1 MCNLAPRVL
10 EAWDELSAKDMER
23 SEEMRQ
29 LIGERDSLKTQF
41 DVLKSSF
48 TAVQEELSQMRTTR
62 DKSGSFPV
70 DERSTETAKRTF
82 DMLKLVE
89 AENDRLSKNRLSKTI
104 ADLRNGLRRAEDDLA
119 NAKAISSEW
128 RDRYEASDQARHGVE
143 EALQRI
149 DRYHPPM
156 RNADPDSLHMA
167 KELADIAQRLKTTEH
182 ISDKWKEECERASLD
197 REHLQTQLNNIE
209 VELERT
215 RRDAT
220 SRLAANSDL
229 REGNPALL
237 LERSELQAKLVD
249 TNNGGRKMA
258 EDHSASI
265 SQVQSLLH
273 AEGQKIERLQKAN
286 SELALKLTNAHGDGF
301 SLIET
306 MRNLQ
311 SDNESRAE
319 IERRAI
325 RYQSERDA
333 ARIALKAAEAEFSAI
348 KATLAAVQPELS
360 ATKEA
365 LEGKEG
371 ECSQLGDEAGRLEAE
386 LDDLRKT
393 YAVVERLY
401 KTADQNAEEKNK
413 EAEKAMQLVQAAQAE
428 AEQLRAELSIE
439 NKQKQ
444 ALQMAKGNLE
454 DTVARLEG
462 ELLAAKIEV
471 ETLVV
476 SRIVFEKAGLET
488 NEEITPHLTSTV
500 ETASNTDTTIVNTAI
515 SDTRAISQD
524 TESEA
529 VTSISADLASN
540 ETLNNRRDN
549 GTTSSAEVSQL
560 EVMNRRLLRR
570 RKRLE
575 SDIAR
580 LESVKIAEIE
590 TIDAHALLRSYETA
604 WRKSET
610 ALAMTR
616 KDNMALEAQLK
627 GTGMSLKRKRKLDAV
642 ADMDPD
648 EEIAALRR
656 LVRRLQM
663 QLKPKCENCISLYEP
678 DDDGDLVGFGEAN
691 VGEFGVSAL
700 SAVP

>member
-1 MCNLAPRVL
+1 MVSQRTTSSQPLDFRTDTYKPSREARRTLIPTTPQSNPASTAAPSIRSDAELSISTPRPKDLSLLTKVRDDLETDRITRFRHIVGNALSNTTPTSVASVLSVLGEMCNLAPRVL
-10 EAWDELSAKDMER
+10 EAWDKLSARDVER

-29 LIGERDSLKTQF
+29 LVGERDSLKTQF

-62 DKSGSFPV
+62 DKLGTFPV

-119 NAKAISSEW
+119 NAKATSSEW
-128 RDRYEASDQARHGVE
+128 MDRYEAPDQARHEVG

-156 RNADPDSLHMA
+156 RNAVPDSLHMA

-197 REHLQTQLNNIE
+197 RKHLQAQLNNIE

-220 SRLAANSDL
+220 SRLAANLDL
-229 REGNPALL
+229 REENSALL
-237 LERSELQAKLVD
+237 SEGSELQAKLVD
-249 TNNGGRKMA
+249 TNNRGRKMA

-265 SQVQSLLH
+265 FQVQSLLH
-273 AEGQKIERLQKAN
+273 AEGQRIERLQKAN
-286 SELALKLTNAHGDGF
+286 RELATKLTNAHDNGF

-306 MRNLQ
+306 IRNLQ
-311 SDNESRAE
+311 SDNESRTE
-319 IERRAI
+319 IDKRAT

-333 ARIALKAAEAEFSAI
+333 ARIALKAVEAEFSAI
-348 KATLAAVQPELS
+348 KATLTAMQPELS

-393 YAVVERLY
+393 HAVVERLY

-413 EAEKAMQLVQAAQAE
+413 EVEKAMQLVQAAQEE

-439 NKQKQ
+439 SKQK
-444 ALQMAKGNLE
+444 
-454 DTVARLEG
+454 
-462 ELLAAKIEV
+462 
-471 ETLVV
+471 
-476 SRIVFEKAGLET
+476 
-488 NEEITPHLTSTV
+488 
-500 ETASNTDTTIVNTAI
+500 
-515 SDTRAISQD
+515 
-524 TESEA
+524 
-529 VTSISADLASN
+529 
-540 ETLNNRRDN
+540 
-549 GTTSSAEVSQL
+549 
-560 EVMNRRLLRR
+560 
-570 RKRLE
+570 
-575 SDIAR
+575 
-580 LESVKIAEIE
+580 
-590 TIDAHALLRSYETA
+590 
-604 WRKSET
+604 
-610 ALAMTR
+610 
-616 KDNMALEAQLK
+616 
-627 GTGMSLKRKRKLDAV
+627 
-642 ADMDPD
+642 
-648 EEIAALRR
+648 
-656 LVRRLQM
+656 
-663 QLKPKCENCISLYEP
+663 
-678 DDDGDLVGFGEAN
+678 
-691 VGEFGVSAL
+691 
-700 SAVP
+700 